1 MSSALSFANSGTR
14 PRTAHQGVWLVR
26 INPTSKRNTQVLR
39 KHSLTFTKATGWKR
53 VQTNDRRLI
62 GELLAVRLGSAI
74 NSPSVLDV
82 CTVEEALQLDKIEM
96 ERERRDTGRRK
107 TASEALGTADIMPPN
122 RRAALGLDE
131 EVDRRHAINS
141 ADIMSPS
148 RRAALG
154 LDEPEPVAPK
164 VGRRALERIVEEQEA
179 AASEADADD
188 DTTIDDDVDFGV
200 EDELDEAV

>member
-39 KHSLTFTKATGWKR
+39 KHSLTFTKAAGWKR

-82 CTVEEALQLDKIEM
+82 CTVEEALQLDKIEL

-122 RRAALGLDE
+122 
-131 EVDRRHAINS
+131 
-141 ADIMSPS
+141 